1 MDLDV
6 KYKRRRGVKGE
17 SEVWSLSKDGAAIY
31 YVWKFM
37 WKQVWGISEDQELS
51 FGQKSEMTIG

>member
-6 KYKRRRGVKGE
+6 RYKRRGVKGE

-31 YVWKFM
+31 YMWKFT
-37 WKQVWGISEDQELS
+37 W
-51 FGQKSEMTIG
+51 

>member
-6 KYKRRRGVKGE
+6 RYNRKRGVKAE
-17 SEVWSLSKDGAAIY
+17 SKVWSLSKDGAAIY

-37 WKQVWGISEDQELS
+37 WKAGL
-51 FGQKSEMTIG
+51 GH